1 MRMTTTTTQDIAII
15 KLMRIEKSPCSQLR
29 KPEQPKIA
37 SIKSN
42 RNLVMLAENVLVLQ
56 VSTFEEAGRETNMH
70 GVVNGLFSCK
80 MVSICTPREKQ
91 IPNPI

>member
-1 MRMTTTTTQDIAII
+1 
-15 KLMRIEKSPCSQLR
+15 
-29 KPEQPKIA
+29 
-37 SIKSN
+37 
-42 RNLVMLAENVLVLQ
+42 MLAENVLVLQ

-70 GVVNGLFSCK
+70 GVVNGLFSSCK

>member
-1 MRMTTTTTQDIAII
+1 MLTI
-15 KLMRIEKSPCSQLR
+15 KKAR
-29 KPEQPKIA
+29 KPKIA

-56 VSTFEEAGRETNMH
+56 VSTFEEAVRETNMH
-70 GVVNGLFSCK
+70 SVVNGLFSSCK
-80 MVSICTPREKQ
+80 MISICIPREKQ